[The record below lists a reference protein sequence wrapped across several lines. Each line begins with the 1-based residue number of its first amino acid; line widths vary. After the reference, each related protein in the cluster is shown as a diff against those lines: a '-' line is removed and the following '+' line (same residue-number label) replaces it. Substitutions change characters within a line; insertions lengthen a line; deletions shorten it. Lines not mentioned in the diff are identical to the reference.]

1 MSDNPTTPPSS
12 PQSPTPPPHAGQSSA
27 PRPQQPNSDRS
38 SIIAVTAL
46 PVLVI
51 IAGVLGFLSPDTFT
65 PLAPTIT
72 WALGIVMFF
81 MGLTLTLPDFARI
94 AKRPWIAAL
103 GVVTQFIAMP
113 LLGLLVVTVYN
124 LPAEIAV
131 GVILVGCAPG
141 GTASNVVTY
150 LAKGDT
156 ALSVSI
162 TTLSTLLAPVLTPL
176 LTLWLAGSYM
186 NVPFWSMFISIC
198 QTVLVPV
205 IVGVLVRVVASKLV
219 DKVSPILPW
228 LASVA
233 IAYIVAVVVA
243 GSAGSIATAGI
254 LVLLAVV
261 THNVLGLGVGYG
273 VAAACRLDTPTRRA
287 MTFEVGL
294 QNSGLASTL
303 ATTYFSPL
311 AALPGAV
318 FSVWHNVSGAL
329 LASLFARTPY
339 GKPPREQLGADARA
353 QEATR

>member
-1 MSDNPTTPPSS
+1 MSDAPTPPPSN
-12 PQSPTPPPHAGQSSA
+12 PQSPTPHAGQSA
-27 PRPQQPNSDRS
+27 TPQTQRPNSDRS

-46 PVLVI
+46 PVLVV
-51 IAGVLGFLSPDTFT
+51 IAGIFGFLSPDTFT

-72 WALGIVMFF
+72 WSLGVVMFF

-94 AKRPWIAAL
+94 AKKPWIAAL

-162 TTLSTLLAPVLTPL
+162 TTLSTLVAPVLTPL

-186 NVPFWSMFISIC
+186 DVPFWSMLVSIC

-205 IVGVLVRVVASKLV
+205 IVGVLVRIVASKLV
-219 DKVSPILPW
+219 DKISPILPW
-228 LASVA
+228 FASVA
-233 IAYIVAVVVA
+233 IAYIVAIVVA
-243 GSAGSIATAGI
+243 GSADSIASAGL
-254 LVLLAVV
+254 LVLLAVI
-261 THNVLGLGVGYG
+261 THNVLGLGIGYG
-273 VAAACRLDTPTRRA
+273 VATACRLDTATRRA
-287 MTFEVGL
+287 LSFEVGL

-318 FSVWHNVSGAL
+318 FSVWHNVACAL
-329 LASLFARTPY
+329 LASLFARRPY
-339 GKPPREQLGADARA
+339 GTPPREQASENSRA
-353 QEATR
+353 HESVL